1 MRHSE
6 FTYIISDE
14 EKMIVERVM
23 IVQKDI
29 INKQVNSPPSSYVL
43 HRKTSTNALMA
54 LLTR

>member
-54 LLTR
+54 LFTR